1 VTEFYDKA
9 RKAYLNYIKKNKDF
23 KEENY
28 VLTEK
33 LERSRVEYWAIERKL
48 RTLRKG
54 SGSTKRGSG
63 KKEKTGKGLNDQ
75 RQIKHRHRGNIQE
88 AVRIKE

>member
-48 RTLRKG
+48 RSIEERFRKYK
-54 SGSTKRGSG
+54 KRFREER
-63 KKEKTGKGLNDQ
+63 KNWKGT
-75 RQIKHRHRGNIQE
+75 E
-88 AVRIKE
+88 